1 MKKILMIFYLL
12 LITFFITGCKTSKP
26 TIQIDNLTTTSKIV
40 VKKNSETIDE
50 NLHTINIENKD
61 QINNICNDFMSL
73 SLVEDET
80 YIYVSYVDP
89 QAANYEFIFYNGEDE
104 VVKTITITWL
114 NLLYYNNK
122 YYKSQN
128 KNFDIN
134 YVEAMFEHTYTW
146 YRSKEGHYKLYTC
159 GCKNDEKF
167 ISHNDS
173 DDDGCCDI
181 CKYKLD
187 SNLTESGLNTTS
199 MFYSNHNM
207 GPEILDFFRGED
219 QTVKKY
225 LIIDDSKQYFE
236 IFSKLPSGGII
247 EKPTTYKL
255 FTETKATLFFTN
267 NVIIIK
273 LRFISGSIDFVPVN
287 YFYEHQSHNI
297 NMEYLKLS
305 KGTIVVKEVFLG
317 CALDIIEC
325 PKEYF
330 KLLTQESI
338 MD

>member
-1 MKKILMIFYLL
+1 MIA
-12 LITFFITGCKTSKP
+12 I
-26 TIQIDNLTTTSKIV
+26 
-40 VKKNSETIDE
+40 
-50 NLHTINIENKD
+50 
-61 QINNICNDFMSL
+61 
-73 SLVEDET
+73 
-80 YIYVSYVDP
+80 
-89 QAANYEFIFYNGEDE
+89 
-104 VVKTITITWL
+104 
-114 NLLYYNNK
+114 
-122 YYKSQN
+122 
-128 KNFDIN
+128 
-134 YVEAMFEHTYTW
+134 
-146 YRSKEGHYKLYTC
+146 
-159 GCKNDEKF
+159 
-167 ISHNDS
+167 

-199 MFYSNHNM
+199 MFYPNHNT

-247 EKPTTYKL
+247 EKSSTYKL

-297 NMEYLKLS
+297 NMEYRKLS
-305 KGTIVVKEVFLG
+305 KGTIVVKDVFLG

-338 MD
+338 MN